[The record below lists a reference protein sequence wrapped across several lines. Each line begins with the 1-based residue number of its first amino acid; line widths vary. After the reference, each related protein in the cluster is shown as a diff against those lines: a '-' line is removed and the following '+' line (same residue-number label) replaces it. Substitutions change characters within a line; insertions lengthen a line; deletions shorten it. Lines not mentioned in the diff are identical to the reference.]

1 MITRTI
7 NHERVLT
14 AASAIQSH
22 ARVLY
27 LDSLRILLTTLVI
40 LLHLAIGYGAAGDWY
55 YNEDGPIAMPS
66 TILLTMFNAVNQ
78 AFFMGMFFMLAS
90 YLTPSSY
97 ERKGAR
103 SYLADRLKRLGI
115 PILVYALVIQPLFVY
130 VLRWHNVENP
140 FARPPAFG
148 VGPMW
153 FVETLLLFS
162 LAYAAWRLIIPTRAV
177 VENASHARA
186 PGNAVIALF
195 ALALGLATFVW
206 RIWFPVGWWF
216 EPLHLQLAHFPQYIA
231 LLALGLVAY
240 QRNWF
245 AALSTRQG
253 KLWLLLAL
261 ALVPTFFVIGAAG
274 GALEGN
280 IAPFMG
286 GLTWQSLAFSVWEQL
301 MCAAMIISLLVLF
314 RQRFNHQGARAK
326 TLSGDAYA
334 VYFIHAPV
342 IVLLALALSG
352 IQIEMGLKFLFVAP
366 VAVALSFLVGH
377 YVRKLPLARDVL

>member
-7 NHERVLT
+7 NHETIVT
-14 AASAIQSH
+14 AASAVKSS

-27 LDSLRILLTTLVI
+27 LDNLRILLTTLVI

-66 TILLTMFNAVNQ
+66 TILLPMFNAVNQ
-78 AFFMGMFFMLAS
+78 AFFMGMFFMIAS

-103 SYLADRLKRLGI
+103 KYLADRLKRLGI

-130 VLRWHNVENP
+130 VLRWHNGENP

-162 LAYAAWRLIIPTRAV
+162 LAYVAWRLIIPTRAV
-177 VENASHARA
+177 VADASHTHA

-216 EPLHLQLAHFPQYIA
+216 EPLHLQLAHFPQYVA

-245 AALSTRQG
+245 AALATRQG
-253 KLWLLLAL
+253 KRWLWLAL
-261 ALVPTFFVIGAAG
+261 ALVPIFLLIGAAG

-286 GLTWQSLAFSVWEQL
+286 GATWQSLAFSVWEQF

-314 RQRFNHQGARAK
+314 RERFNYQGALAK

-352 IQIEMGLKFLFVAP
+352 VQIEMGLKFLFVAP

-377 YVRKLPLARDVL
+377 YVRQLPLARDVL